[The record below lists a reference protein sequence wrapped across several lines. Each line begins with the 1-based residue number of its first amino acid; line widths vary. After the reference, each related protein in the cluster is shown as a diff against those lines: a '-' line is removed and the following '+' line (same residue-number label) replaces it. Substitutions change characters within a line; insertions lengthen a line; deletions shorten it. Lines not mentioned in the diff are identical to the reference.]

1 MRFRFKV
8 FFVLLLMLINFGC
21 ERDEICLEEI
31 TPKLILRFY
40 NENNPDEL
48 KSVRGLVINIEG
60 IEGDYEDESLTVLT
74 DSIAVPL
81 RVTENSTK
89 IILSLPGDS
98 DQDDENNLDTLS
110 VIYTQEDIFISRA
123 CGYKTIY
130 NEADAALEDDQDNW
144 IKGIEIKKEPLQIID
159 ENTAH
164 VKIYH

>member
-1 MRFRFKV
+1 MRFRLKV
-8 FFVLLLMLINFGC
+8 VFVLLLMLINFGC

-40 NENNPDEL
+40 NENNPDQL
-48 KSVRGLVINIEG
+48 KSVKGLIVNIEG

-74 DSIAVPL
+74 DSIAIPL
-81 RVTENSTK
+81 RVTENTTK
-89 IILSLPGDS
+89 IILNLSGDTNQGVE
-98 DQDDENNLDTLS
+98 DNLDTLS
-110 VIYTQEDIFISRA
+110 VIYSQEDIFISRA

-130 NEADAALEDDQDNW
+130 NEAQAALIDDQDNW

-164 VKIYH
+164 VKMYH

>member
-1 MRFRFKV
+1 MRFKLKV
-8 FFVLLLMLINFGC
+8 FFALLLILINLGC

-40 NENNPDEL
+40 NENNPNEL
-48 KSVRGLVINIEG
+48 KRVQALIVNIEG

-89 IILSLPGDS
+89 IILNLSGDTE
-98 DQDDENNLDTLS
+98 DEDNLDTLS
-110 VIYTQEDIFISRA
+110 VTYSQEDIFISRA

-130 NEADAALEDDQDNW
+130 NEAQATLIDDPDNW
-144 IKGIEIKKEPLQIID
+144 IKGIEIKNEPLQIID
-159 ENTAH
+159 ETKAH